1 VRTEWDVQLLTVAV
15 TAAVSVATTL
25 VAVLSGP
32 AWKDRVDTRRVSRQ
46 RSEHL
51 LARYF
56 EPLAWAAF
64 DLQSRL
70 YNIYRQQLMTASRI
84 SEPYRRFSTLW
95 FYGQFLAWIEIVR
108 REVQVIDVGDVR
120 RTARLQRHL
129 FDVLDIMATDGIAD
143 ASFRVFRADQRAIG
157 EAVVTERSTGE
168 HRRSDST
175 ATRAALRG
183 PPGVR
188 PMVLRASSTSLTL
201 LIRIGSAS
209 RTPTRE
215 VGCPPRRASSIGSG
229 ADHRRRPRG
238 SGSRAIRFP
247 SSAAGSVPAPA
258 PDHGSVPALRSQG
271 C

>member
-1 VRTEWDVQLLTVAV
+1 VTVAV

-25 VAVLSGP
+25 VAVLFGP

-129 FDVLDIMATDGIAD
+129 FDVVDIMATDGIAD

-157 EAVVTERSTGE
+157 EAMVTERSTGE
-168 HRRSDST
+168 HRRSDSMGY
-175 ATRAALRG
+175 AC
-183 PPGVR
+183 
-188 PMVLRASSTSLTL
+188 
-201 LIRIGSAS
+201 SAS
-209 RTPTRE
+209 RPTGRS
-215 VGCPPRRASSIGSG
+215 PDGSP
-229 ADHRRRPRG
+229 ALIDLIDFVDPDW
-238 SGSRAIRFP
+238 IRFP
-247 SSAAGSVPAPA
+247 DANERGRLPAPA
-258 PDHGSVPALRSQG
+258 GIVDRTRSRPKTQAARFRFQSDPLPILGCRVRPSPGPHHGSVPALRSQG